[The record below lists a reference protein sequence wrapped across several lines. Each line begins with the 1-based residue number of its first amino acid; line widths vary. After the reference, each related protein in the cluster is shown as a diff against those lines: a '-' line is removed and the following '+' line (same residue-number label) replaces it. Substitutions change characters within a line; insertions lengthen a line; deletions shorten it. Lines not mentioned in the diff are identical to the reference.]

1 MIFFVHLGHEF
12 VSFVALS
19 SIRSFKVTLLEK
31 KKKMTKYKLVSEN
44 LTNIS
49 RKNLNLKPCVL
60 MSFCLRHTESYMYET
75 EDFKLNDCIVI
86 YSLIIQLV

>member
-1 MIFFVHLGHEF
+1 M
-12 VSFVALS
+12 
-19 SIRSFKVTLLEK
+19 LLEK

-60 MSFCLRHTESYMYET
+60 MSFCLRHTESYTYET
-75 EDFKLNDCIVI
+75 QDFKFNDCIVI
-86 YSLIIQLV
+86 YSLIILLV

>member
-1 MIFFVHLGHEF
+1 MIFFVHVGHEF
-12 VSFVALS
+12 VSLVAMS

-44 LTNIS
+44 LTSIS
-49 RKNLNLKPCVL
+49 RKNLNLRSCVL

-75 EDFKLNDCIVI
+75 QDFKLNDCIVI
-86 YSLIIQLV
+86 